1 MCEKEPSKP
10 CPECGELLC
19 ICIKEPLPVCD
30 KCGQSPCV
38 CSKKV
43 KIKLKDGKERE
54 IQHMVATSF
63 WSTDGK
69 PISAE
74 EFLNNLLGELPNLFK
89 DEDELRMLWSN
100 PQTRKTLLE
109 KLDNAGFGKDELDTL
124 KKLIDAEKSDLFD
137 VLKYVFDSNF
147 QPITRQNRAFKAK
160 AEIWLSLNQN
170 QQDFIEF
177 VLDKYIEIGVEELE
191 QDKLPDLL
199 KSKYQTL
206 EDAKEVLGD
215 VNDIIPLFADF
226 QKYLYQSKV
235 A

>member
-1 MCEKEPSKP
+1 
-10 CPECGELLC
+10 
-19 ICIKEPLPVCD
+19 
-30 KCGQSPCV
+30 
-38 CSKKV
+38 
-43 KIKLKDGKERE
+43 
-54 IQHMVATSF
+54 MVATSF
-63 WSTDGK
+63 WNADGK

-160 AEIWLSLNQN
+160 AKIWLS
-170 QQDFIEF
+170 
-177 VLDKYIEIGVEELE
+177 
-191 QDKLPDLL
+191 
-199 KSKYQTL
+199 
-206 EDAKEVLGD
+206 
-215 VNDIIPLFADF
+215 
-226 QKYLYQSKV
+226 
-235 A
+235 